1 MENKEAAQV
10 LFNQGWKQNRI
21 AKLLGV
27 TEQTLTKWVNDGDWQ
42 KRRADQAM
50 QEETSNEKIWKLI
63 DHNLRILQTRI
74 DGEWKEMLIP
84 RGDIDALYKLRAAV
98 KNEQK
103 TWANYVSTSR
113 ELVEYIQSKD
123 TDLARGLL
131 NHIDDFLNQ
140 KRRELAS

>member
-1 MENKEAAQV
+1 M

-63 DHNLRILQTRI
+63 DHNLRILQTMI
-74 DGEWKEMLIP
+74 DGEWKEKLVP

-131 NHIDDFLNQ
+131 NHVDDFLNQ